1 MCLCFFLFFTILVI
15 LYDSDIYI
23 ARSPLYPPFP
33 ISHYTNISD
42 ANEKQKQKN
51 KHPGVLV

>member
-1 MCLCFFLFFTILVI
+1 MIV
-15 LYDSDIYI
+15 IYI
-23 ARSPLYPPFP
+23 LLEALCTPPFP

>member
-1 MCLCFFLFFTILVI
+1 MIV
-15 LYDSDIYI
+15 IYI
-23 ARSPLYPPFP
+23 LLEALSTPSP

-42 ANEKQKQKN
+42 TNEKQKQTN